1 MKYHWKAEWRD
12 KQKRGS
18 GGGGF
23 TKRYTGPKKKK
34 KNKAAASLLSAAQ
47 RSYRSLVS
55 EISIVRPV
63 KSRVLG

>member
-12 KQKRGS
+12 KQKRRS

-23 TKRYTGPKKKK
+23 TKRYTGPKRKK
-34 KNKAAASLLSAAQ
+34 KNKAEASLLSAAQ
-47 RSYRSLVS
+47 RNYKSLVS